1 MLIYIVFFM
10 IFVGVTIALYQVYEI
25 HYNINVGND
34 KKLSKADKSHLKA
47 LSDQAKTA
55 TQTHARSDFDQAAA
69 NTLSPNLNRDIAL
82 KAFAEEEKGVYAIP
96 LLRRKARL
104 RFNGDSRANINS
116 VKVRHLPF
124 WKTTLPHINIRA
136 ALITLV
142 IVNCFL
148 VQLLGA
154 MSIYT
159 LNYEISSSLLIW
171 LNDPLVVVLV
181 IYTLIFI
188 TYIISKFDRYMHDLY
203 QLGKLFNCRAVG
215 ESSLTLIET

>member
-10 IFVGVTIALYQVYEI
+10 IFVGVTAALYQVYEI

-34 KKLSKADKSHLKA
+34 KKLSKADKSHLQA

-69 NTLSPNLNRDIAL
+69 NVLGPNLDRDIVL

-104 RFNGDSRANINS
+104 RFNGEGGVAKSSVNKSSANIIS
-116 VKVRHLPF
+116 VKVRHWPF
-124 WKTTLPHINIRA
+124 WKTTLPRVDIRA

-142 IVNCFL
+142 ILNCFL
-148 VQLLGA
+148 VQLLAA
-154 MSIYT
+154 MSVYT
-159 LNYEISSSLLIW
+159 LGYPMSTPWLAW
-171 LNDPLVVVLV
+171 LNDPMAVMLL
-181 IYTLIFI
+181 IYTLIF
-188 TYIISKFDRYMHDLY
+188 TSLLISAFDRYMHDLY
-203 QLGKLFNCRAVG
+203 QLGKLFQKKAV
-215 ESSLTLIET
+215 